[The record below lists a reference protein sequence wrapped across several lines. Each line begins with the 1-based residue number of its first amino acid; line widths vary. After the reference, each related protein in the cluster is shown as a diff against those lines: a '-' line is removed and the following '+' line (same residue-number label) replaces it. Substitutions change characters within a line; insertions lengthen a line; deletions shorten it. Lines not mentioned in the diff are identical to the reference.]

1 VRNELVMAFDFGLTR
16 IGVAI
21 GQPLTGTATPL
32 AIIKARDGQ
41 PKWNQIEALI
51 QEWQPARLVVGLPL
65 NMDGSPSDMSDRAQK
80 FGRRLTGRFNLPV
93 ELADERLTTREAR
106 SLTGSETI
114 DDVAAQLILES
125 YFRGA

>member
-1 VRNELVMAFDFGLTR
+1 MAFDFGLTR